1 MMIKLLNNRGE
12 NNNDEQKLLLDDIDS
27 DSDYEEYERRL

>member
-1 MMIKLLNNRGE
+1 MIKLLNNRGE

>member
-1 MMIKLLNNRGE
+1 MIKLLNNRGE
-12 NNNDEQKLLLDDIDS
+12 NNDDEQKPLSDDS

>member
-27 DSDYEEYERRL
+27 DYEEYECRL